1 MSSSIHIKDQ
11 LGRPL
16 HFEKVPQRIVS
27 LVPSITELLVD
38 LGLADYLVGR
48 TLFCIHPESIN
59 KKVRKIGG
67 TKTLKIEQI
76 QQLQPDLII
85 ANKEENTASQIA
97 TLAAEFT
104 VYISEINTIEA
115 SYQFIQ
121 AMGNVLGVN
130 DAANAIIV
138 QHQQIIASVNQR
150 YANPIKVAYL
160 IWKAPYMAV
169 AANTFIDDMLKKSGM
184 VNVFAHA
191 NSRYPK
197 TSIAELNNK
206 NIDLLLLSSEPFP
219 FKEKHILE
227 MQAEG
232 LNIPC
237 VLVDGEHFSWYGSR
251 LLHVQAQFIASL
263 TQIKSML

>member
-1 MSSSIHIKDQ
+1 MSSAININDQ

-16 HFEKVPQRIVS
+16 HFEKAPQRIVS

-38 LGLADYLVGR
+38 LGLADCLVGR
-48 TLFCIHPESIN
+48 TLFCIHPASII
-59 KKVRKIGG
+59 KTIPKIGG

-85 ANKEENTASQIA
+85 ANKEENTQEQIA
-97 TLAAEFT
+97 ALAEAFP

-115 SYQFIQ
+115 SYQFTRD
-121 AMGNVLGVN
+121 MGHLLGVN
-130 DAANAIIV
+130 AAANAIIV
-138 QHQQIIASVNQR
+138 KHQQIIATVNEL
-150 YANPIKVAYL
+150 NSPVIKVAYL

-169 AANTFIDDMLKKSGM
+169 AANTYIDDMLKQAGM
-184 VNVFAHA
+184 VNVFAQA
-191 NSRYPK
+191 NSRYPE

-206 NIDLLLLSSEPFP
+206 NINLLLLSSEPFP

-232 LNIPC
+232 LQIPC

-251 LLHVQAQFIASL
+251 LLHAKLQFLESM
-263 TQIKSML
+263 TQMKSML